1 MPSRPFCE
9 FMLAILL
16 LGISSAQA
24 QVYYSTLNIQWNG
37 QLDSSDDVL
46 VTNQIDGIVT
56 CLYAI
61 AANGVT
67 GENCDAAI
75 FAYQYTGPGNPD
87 GDWDEIFNE
96 EVIEDNPGQESSAS
110 GVGSFGV
117 VSNQVYQLEA
127 DVQNSGNAAASFFI
141 PTSVL
146 GALPAPWQQSDVGAV
161 AVPGSA
167 GCDTNNN
174 FTIQASG
181 SGITNQ
187 ADAFHYVYQTLTGD
201 GQIIACVTGVENT
214 SAFAEAGVMVRET
227 LAANS
232 SYAFMAITPSSLAA
246 FGWWDSTG
254 QASGQTSP
262 IALPIGN
269 CWVKLVRA
277 GNVLTGYYSTNGVT
291 WFESSSLP
299 IAMQT
304 PVLVG
309 LASTANNKILHGL

>member
-1 MPSRPFCE
+1 MTELHSTRQFTEPRVPSRPFCE

-201 GQIIACVTGVENT
+201 GQIIACVTGVEKYKCICRGGCN
-214 SAFAEAGVMVRET
+214 GK
-227 LAANS
+227 
-232 SYAFMAITPSSLAA
+232 
-246 FGWWDSTG
+246 
-254 QASGQTSP
+254 
-262 IALPIGN
+262 GN
-269 CWVKLVRA
+269 PCSKFVVCVYGDNAVQSCRVW
-277 GNVLTGYYSTNGVT
+277 
-291 WFESSSLP
+291 
-299 IAMQT
+299 
-304 PVLVG
+304 LVG
-309 LASTANNKILHGL
+309 QHWPGQRANKSDSFAHRELLGKVSSGRQCVDRLLFHKWCDLV